1 MRLWVW
7 GLVGLTAFIVLSL
20 WKATRRRSPLV
31 RLCLAYALVLALMG
45 LGRGLGLTP
54 SHQTPPPP
62 GEPVT
67 QSAAPP
73 TAQVPT
79 PSATP
84 EPGPRGRPPH
94 LLGHLP
100 DGCELLPISE
110 AASIVGRPLEFDAF
124 TLLQGWRHGWVDC
137 GYTERATFFPKR
149 PGYQVS
155 FRLSRRDSG
164 RESDLVFLDRAPIPG
179 GAGDVRWRAN
189 DADDGVSVRTFSS
202 HGMDI
207 VVSVALR
214 EPPRGVGRI
223 EAELDLAYRLAL
235 QLRTRAQALSL
246 EELFLR
252 REASRAPRPHP
263 EPVPW
268 GPCPDVE
275 EAVIWSG
282 KLPPEPEWHATLEP
296 VYFLRGRF
304 GTRVQ
309 VIVSDKGLGLDG
321 TEPEEVLEARERALE
336 TGREDDS
343 PRRDGALVFVDLVS
357 QRAWFRF
364 GPGAPKLTLPDG
376 RPFPSEWHGPD
387 LQARSKSKGIVL
399 RLKALMD
406 AYVRAYAALGITGPP
421 ELRHA
426 RPPLPRSH
434 VRVAVAPPPDLSLKN
449 VWTPWTNPSFATPE
463 PKPQGGPCALV
474 PLPEAASLLGLPLEL
489 DAQPRH
495 GSRDGDPLT
504 CGYSGRGTRS
514 PKRPRYEVEL
524 QVAERLPEPERWQPI
539 PGEPEGRRWRVE
551 KNDRGVSVAATT
563 AHGVSVMARVARRDV
578 SMVYGRTELELL
590 TAYHFARLLSMR
602 AQELTPGAL

>member
-7 GLVGLTAFIVLSL
+7 GLVGLTVFT
-20 WKATRRRSPLV
+20 AT
-31 RLCLAYALVLALMG
+31 A
-45 LGRGLGLTP
+45 T
-54 SHQTPPPP
+54 
-62 GEPVT
+62 
-67 QSAAPP
+67 
-73 TAQVPT
+73 
-79 PSATP
+79 ATP

-100 DGCELLPISE
+100 DGCELLPISD

-124 TLLQGWRHGWVDC
+124 MLLEGRTGGWVNC
-137 GYTERATFFPKR
+137 AYTERATFFPKR
-149 PGYQVS
+149 PRYQVS
-155 FRLSRRDSG
+155 FRLSQRDPG
-164 RESDLVFLDRAPIPG
+164 READLRFLGLAPLPG
-179 GAGDVRWRAN
+179 GAGDVRWRSN
-189 DADDGVSVRTFSS
+189 DADDGVLVRTFSS

-207 VVSVALR
+207 VVTVALR

-246 EELFLR
+246 EEMYLR

-275 EAVIWSG
+275 EVVSWSG
-282 KLPPEPEWHATLEP
+282 KFPAAPEWHATLEP
-296 VYFLRGRF
+296 VHFLRGRF

-309 VIVSDKGLGLDG
+309 VIVSDDG
-321 TEPEEVLEARERALE
+321 YGSDGEAPEEVLKARERALE

-343 PRRDGALVFVDLVS
+343 PRRDGALVFVDLAS

-376 RPFPSEWHGPD
+376 RPFPNEWHGPD
-387 LQARSKSKGIVL
+387 LQARSKGKGTVL

-421 ELRHA
+421 ELPHA
-426 RPPLPRSH
+426 RPPLPKRN

-449 VWTPWTNPSFATPE
+449 AWTPWTNPSFATLDS
-463 PKPQGGPCALV
+463 KPQSGPCALV

-489 DAQPRH
+489 DAPPRH
-495 GSRDGDPLT
+495 GSRDGDPLS
-504 CGYSGRGTRS
+504 CVYSGRGTRS

-524 QVAERLPEPERWQPI
+524 QVARQLPEPERWQPI

-563 AHGVSVMARVARRDV
+563 AHGVSVVARVARRDV
-578 SMVYGRTELELL
+578 SLVYSRTELELL
-590 TAYHFARLLSMR
+590 TAYHFTRLLSLR
-602 AQELTPGAL
+602 AQEFTAIP